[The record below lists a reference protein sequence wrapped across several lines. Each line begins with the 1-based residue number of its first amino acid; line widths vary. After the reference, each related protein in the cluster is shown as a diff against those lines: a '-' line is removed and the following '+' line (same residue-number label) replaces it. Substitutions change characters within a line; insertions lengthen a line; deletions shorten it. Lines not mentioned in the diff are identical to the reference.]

1 MYDVRCTMLDV
12 IAPARLKPF
21 SRGFQDFDILG
32 FDLSVCQIS
41 KFPNSKISKF
51 LYALCFMEALKSL
64 LLFLGMLIDC
74 QA

>member
-32 FDLSVCQIS
+32 F
-41 KFPNSKISKF
+41 
-51 LYALCFMEALKSL
+51 
-64 LLFLGMLIDC
+64 
-74 QA
+74 